1 MTAFALATRALP
13 EPADSMRNVLFLCT
27 ANSARSILAEAIL
40 RDAAPGRFA
49 AFSAGSTPRGVPN
62 PLALEL
68 LAAKGH
74 AVDGLSSKSW
84 DVFARQ
90 GAPAMHA
97 VITVC
102 DNAKGES
109 CPVWPM
115 NPEFG
120 HPVQAHWGIPDPA
133 SVAADG
139 THIDG
144 DLSGFETAYARLTQR
159 VEAMLALDEDS
170 MTAREWRDALI
181 DIGKQ
186 SEGAT

>member
-1 MTAFALATRALP
+1 MP
-13 EPADSMRNVLFLCT
+13 NVLFLCT

-62 PLALEL
+62 PLALQL

-74 AVDGLSSKSW
+74 ETSDLASKSW
-84 DVFARQ
+84 TVFA
-90 GAPAMHA
+90 GADAPTMHA

-102 DNAKGES
+102 DNAAGEA
-109 CPVWPM
+109 CPVWP
-115 NPEFG
+115 G

-139 THIDG
+139 THLDG
-144 DLSGFETAYARLTQR
+144 DLSGFETAYRRLSER
-159 VEAMLALDEDS
+159 VDAMLALEEEA
-170 MTAREWRDALI
+170 MTGREWRDALMA
-181 DIGKQ
+181 IGREA
-186 SEGAT
+186 EGATGSA

>member
-1 MTAFALATRALP
+1 
-13 EPADSMRNVLFLCT
+13 MRNVLFLCT

-49 AFSAGSTPRGVPN
+49 AFSAGSTPRGVAN

-74 AVDGLSSKSW
+74 ATAGLRSKSW
-84 DVFARQ
+84 NEFTVPD
-90 GAPAMHA
+90 APTMHA

-109 CPVWPM
+109 CPIWP
-115 NPEFG
+115 G

-133 SVAADG
+133 AVAADG

-144 DLSGFETAYARLTQR
+144 DLAGFVTAYARLDER
-159 VEAMLALDEDS
+159 VERMLALDEQA
-170 MTAREWRDALI
+170 MTDREWRDALTA
-181 DIGKQ
+181 IGREA
-186 SEGAT
+186 EGATAGG

>member
-1 MTAFALATRALP
+1 
-13 EPADSMRNVLFLCT
+13 MRNVLFLCT
-27 ANSARSILAEAIL
+27 ANSARSILAEVIL
-40 RDAAPGRFA
+40 RAAAPGRFT

-74 AVDGLSSKSW
+74 ETAGLRSKSW
-84 DVFARQ
+84 DEFTLL
-90 GAPAMHA
+90 GAPTMHA

-109 CPVWPM
+109 CPIWP
-115 NPEFG
+115 G

-133 SVAADG
+133 GVAADG

-144 DLSGFETAYARLTQR
+144 DLTGFETAYRRLTER
-159 VEAMLALDEDS
+159 VQAMLGLDEDTLS
-170 MTAREWRDALI
+170 DREWRDALI
-181 DIGKQ
+181 RIGQQ

>member
-1 MTAFALATRALP
+1 
-13 EPADSMRNVLFLCT
+13 MRNVLFLCT

-62 PLALEL
+62 PLALQL

-74 AVDGLSSKSW
+74 DTAGLRSKSW
-84 DVFARQ
+84 HEFARE
-90 GAPAMHA
+90 GAPPMHA

-109 CPVWPM
+109 CPIWPL
-115 NPEFG
+115 NPEYG
-120 HPVQAHWGIPDPA
+120 QPVQAHWGIPDPA
-133 SVAADG
+133 GVAPDG

-144 DLSGFETAYARLTQR
+144 DLAGFETAYRRLNER
-159 VEAMLALDEDS
+159 VQAMLALDETA
-170 MTAREWRDALI
+170 MTDREWRDALI
-181 DIGKQ
+181 AIGKQ
-186 SEGAT
+186 CEGAT

>member
-1 MTAFALATRALP
+1 
-13 EPADSMRNVLFLCT
+13 MRNVLFLCT

-62 PLALEL
+62 PMALQL

-74 AVDGLSSKSW
+74 VIDNLSSKGW
-84 DVFARQ
+84 EVFAQ
-90 GAPAMHA
+90 PGAPTMHA
-97 VITVC
+97 IITVC

-109 CPVWPM
+109 CPIWP
-115 NPEFG
+115 G

-144 DLSGFETAYARLTQR
+144 ELSGFETAYARLTQR
-159 VEAMLALDEDS
+159 FEAMLALDEQ
-170 MTAREWRDALI
+170 ALEPREWRDALI
-181 DIGKQ
+181 AIGKQ

>member
-1 MTAFALATRALP
+1 
-13 EPADSMRNVLFLCT
+13 MRNVLFLCT

-62 PLALEL
+62 PLALQL
-68 LAAKGH
+68 LESKGH
-74 AVDGLSSKSW
+74 DTADLRSKSW
-84 DVFARQ
+84 DEFARD

-97 VITVC
+97 IITVC
-102 DNAKGES
+102 DNAKAES
-109 CPVWPM
+109 CPIWPM
-115 NPEFG
+115 NGDWG

-144 DLSGFETAYARLTQR
+144 DLAGFETAYRRLVARVQ
-159 VEAMLALDEDS
+159 AMLALDENVLAD
-170 MTAREWRDALI
+170 REWRDALI
-181 DIGKQ
+181 AIGQQ
-186 SEGAT
+186 SEGAN